1 MIERVE
7 TVAEEVASSI
17 SHGVGLLA
25 SLVALPVL
33 VVVTVK
39 RHDAWLVTGV
49 SIFGATLVLLYLAS
63 TLYHAFP
70 PSRAKKVFRLLDHS
84 AIYLLIAGTY
94 TPFALGP
101 LRGLWGV
108 VLLSIVW
115 GLAVS
120 GICVKAILGVR
131 ASWLSTVLYLAMGWM
146 GLVAAKPLFE
156 QLPTIGMIWL
166 VLGGLCYSTGIIF
179 FHSKRLPFAHFVWH
193 LMVLAG
199 SVFHTMAVL
208 LAAPPLRA

>member
-7 TVAEEVASSI
+7 SVAEEVASSI

-33 VVVTVK
+33 VAVTVK

-101 LRGLWGV
+101 LRGPWGV

-120 GICVKAILGVR
+120 GICVKAVLGVR